1 MSHNKDTGSITFTNF
16 RVEKTLELYNK
27 GSKQDEKM
35 GGSIKIVIE
44 NHQDLT
50 AL

>member
-1 MSHNKDTGSITFTNF
+1 MSYNKDTGSITFTNF